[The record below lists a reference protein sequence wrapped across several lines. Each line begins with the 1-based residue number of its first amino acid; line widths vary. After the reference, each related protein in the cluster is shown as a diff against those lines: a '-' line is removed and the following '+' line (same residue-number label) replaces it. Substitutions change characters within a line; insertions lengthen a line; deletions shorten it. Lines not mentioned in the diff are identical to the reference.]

1 MALGAAM
8 AERMLELGWIGR
20 QKHSRVV
27 SISELRH
34 RALAREFGFAIDS
47 PENDQAIAISS

>member
-1 MALGAAM
+1 M